1 MNTQDKSIEE
11 LENEY
16 WEDSSF
22 DSYVVQT
29 SQRAR
34 KKPLSALSK
43 EEIRLLIGQKIGL
56 RYLIPMALSVIAEN
70 PLAEITYFEGDLLLQ
85 LLRLSEEDWEQNRA
99 DLECFRAIIGEN
111 LPLIQSSTEI
121 PIKLLQKYKIN
132 LF

>member
-43 EEIRLLIGQKIGL
+43 EEIR
-56 RYLIPMALSVIAEN
+56 M
-70 PLAEITYFEGDLLLQ
+70 
-85 LLRLSEEDWEQNRA
+85 SEEDWEQNRA

-111 LPLIQSSTEI
+111 LPLIRTSPEI

>member
-16 WEDSSF
+16 WED
-22 DSYVVQT
+22 
-29 SQRAR
+29 
-34 KKPLSALSK
+34 
-43 EEIRLLIGQKIGL
+43 
-56 RYLIPMALSVIAEN
+56 
-70 PLAEITYFEGDLLLQ
+70 
-85 LLRLSEEDWEQNRA
+85 WEHNRA
-99 DLECFRAIIGEN
+99 DLEYFRAIIGEN